1 MKTAKKVRLDV
12 EWTQDAWAPKITFAR
27 FAVPVPRLS
36 PLPLSPVN
44 HRCYSPPPSSLFSS
58 RGARGFTLVEM
69 LVVIAIIAI
78 LAGILLP
85 AIAIAKKKA
94 KVTVART
101 EMANLITA
109 ITGYE
114 SEYSRPPA
122 AKEAEDRISDA
133 QPDFTY
139 GTEKRGAPGV
149 IVAGGNGM
157 ALTPAGGH
165 PIRNGGGW
173 EADNS
178 IIMNI
183 ILDRAGLND
192 YPNKDHARN
201 PRRIVSF
208 KAKEAPVGDPGVDQ
222 DGVLRDPWG
231 HPYIITID
239 MNEDNRCKDAYYS
252 PQAQDSI
259 AGQVIVWSLGP
270 DGAVNLPNGTNPPDN
285 TGANRDNVLS
295 WR

>member
-12 EWTQDAWAPKITFAR
+12 DWTQDAWAPKITFAR

-44 HRCYSPPPSSLFSS
+44 HRCYSPPASSLFTS
-58 RGARGFTLVEM
+58 RGARGFTLIEM

-85 AIAIAKKKA
+85 AIAIAKNKA
-94 KVTVART
+94 KVTVAKT
-101 EMANLITA
+101 EMGNLITA

-122 AKEAEDRISDA
+122 SKEVEGQIGDLR
-133 QPDFTY
+133 PDFTY
-139 GTEKRGAPGV
+139 GTERTHP
-149 IVAGGNGM
+149 
-157 ALTPAGGH
+157 PA
-165 PIRNGGGW
+165 NVVVVGGGGRSLTVIKNDSPYTF

-178 IIMNI
+178 VIMNI
-183 ILDRAGLND
+183 LLDRNY
-192 YPNKDHARN
+192 YPNVDHARN
-201 PRRIVSF
+201 PRKQVNF
-208 KAKEAPVGDPGVDQ
+208 KTKEGAVGDPGLDP
-222 DGVLRDPWG
+222 DGILRDPWG

-239 MNEDNRCKDAYYS
+239 MNEDNRCEDSYYS
-252 PQAQDSI
+252 PQPKDAI
-259 AGQVIVWSLGP
+259 PGQVLVWSLGR
-270 DGAVNLPNGTNPPDN
+270 DGSANPPNGNPPDRS
-285 TGANRDNVLS
+285 GSNRDNVLS

>member
-1 MKTAKKVRLDV
+1 MKTKKVNLAVD
-12 EWTQDAWAPKITFAR
+12 WTQDAWAPKITFAR
-27 FAVPVPRLS
+27 FAMPVPRLS

-44 HRCYSPPPSSLFSS
+44 HRCYSPPQTTLFTT
-58 RGARGFTLVEM
+58 RGSRGFTLIEM

-85 AIAIAKKKA
+85 VIAGAKKKA

-122 AKEAEDRISDA
+122 AKQTEAEISDTR
-133 QPDFTY
+133 PDFTY
-139 GTEKRGAPGV
+139 GTAKTGAGNV
-149 IVAGGNGM
+149 IVEGGNGRQ
-157 ALTPAGGH
+157 LTPGMGH
-165 PIRNGGGW
+165 PIKNGYSYEG
-173 EADNS
+173 DNS

-183 ILDRAGLND
+183 LMDRDAF
-192 YPNKDHARN
+192 PNEQHARN
-201 PRRIVSF
+201 PRRIMNF
-208 KAKEAPVGDPGVDQ
+208 KTREAGVGDPGLDP
-222 DGVLRDPWG
+222 DGILRDPWG

-252 PQAQDSI
+252 PLPEHSI
-259 AGQVIVWSLGP
+259 PGQVIVWSLGP
-270 DGAVNLPNGTNPPDN
+270 DGAVNAPNGTNPPDN

>member
-12 EWTQDAWAPKITFAR
+12 DWTQDAWAAKITFAR

-44 HRCYSPPPSSLFSS
+44 HRCYSPPPSALFTS
-58 RGARGFTLVEM
+58 RGTRGFTLIEM

-94 KVTVART
+94 RVTVAKT

-122 AKEAEDRISDA
+122 AKQVEDQIGDTR
-133 QPDFTY
+133 PDFTY
-139 GTEKRGAPGV
+139 GTSKRGQSGV
-149 IVAGGNGM
+149 IVEGGNGR
-157 ALTPAGGH
+157 ALLPSMGH
-165 PIRNGGGW
+165 PIKNGYAYEG
-173 EADNS
+173 DNS

-183 ILDRAGLND
+183 LMDRD
-192 YPNKDHARN
+192 VFPNEKHARN
-201 PRRIVSF
+201 PRRQMNF
-208 KAKEAPVGDPGVDQ
+208 KVKEAPVGDPGLDP
-222 DGVLRDPWG
+222 DGILRDPWG
-231 HPYIITID
+231 MPYIITID

-252 PQAQDSI
+252 PKPEDAI
-259 AGQVIVWSLGP
+259 AGQAIVWSLGP
-270 DGAVNLPNGTNPPDN
+270 DGSVNLPNGTNPPDN
-285 TGANRDNVLS
+285 SGANRDNVLS
-295 WR
+295 WK